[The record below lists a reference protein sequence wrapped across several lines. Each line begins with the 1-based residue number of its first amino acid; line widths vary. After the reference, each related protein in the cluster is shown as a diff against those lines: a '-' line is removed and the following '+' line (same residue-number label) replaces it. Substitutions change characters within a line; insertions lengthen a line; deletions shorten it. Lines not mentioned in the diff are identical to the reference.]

1 MALEPKISDLSS
13 EDHDEASERQE
24 DRRGRWR
31 RSRRRV
37 KEKAARKRAQPTAST
52 TEAEAEEAQK
62 FKKAKP
68 SICQAAEELICPIL
82 QGLPI
87 DPVVAADVSQGI
99 YLHPA
104 VFIWGTFFRID
115 LTHVLLVFLCHLFCR
130 P

>member
-1 MALEPKISDLSS
+1 MAAVKAAGQRKS
-13 EDHDEASERQE
+13 RQKE
-24 DRRGRWR
+24 GAADRIDDRGRGGGG
-31 RSRRRV
+31 SKV
-37 KEKAARKRAQPTAST
+37 QEG
-52 TEAEAEEAQK
+52 
-62 FKKAKP
+62 
-68 SICQAAEELICPIL
+68 QALHLPGGRGVDLPHPAGL